1 MFRFFILSFIC
12 LLPPLPDSRSRSLR
26 NPQFGSSFNG
36 QDGFKIVVEESNT
49 GDDNDPRASVSTNQ
63 STPRDSIDTG
73 SPLNPYLLSPW
84 RETRKHSLPS
94 QQVTEGIT
102 ASQVRRLSERGGE
115 GSGPSPKVRHI
126 YASFHFHTILLKIRE
141 KNERRKR
148 GCEAKRRVIACSGFL
163 LVVIQLLPSFFIHI
177 YSLRRSFSLL
187 RIRETFII
195 IIKLL
200 KHF

>member
-1 MFRFFILSFIC
+1 MCFFPSSFHLFIAI
-12 LLPPLPDSRSRSLR
+12 LPDHHSKGRLR

-49 GDDNDPRASVSTNQ
+49 GDEYDARASVSTNQ
-63 STPRDSIDTG
+63 STPRDSLDIG

-115 GSGPSPKVRHI
+115 GSGPSPKVHTHSLHVLVFSI
-126 YASFHFHTILLKIRE
+126 YMFLLKS
-141 KNERRKR
+141 KR
-148 GCEAKRRVIACSGFL
+148 
-163 LVVIQLLPSFFIHI
+163 
-177 YSLRRSFSLL
+177 
-187 RIRETFII
+187 
-195 IIKLL
+195 
-200 KHF
+200 